1 MENIIFMSYYFS
13 MDTQFSKTLKLL
25 RVNRGLRQRQLAELI
40 GCEQSYLS
48 ALERAH
54 KHPPQKN
61 KLEFIIKKMDLSE
74 EEASQL
80 REAAANTIRHI
91 KIPQSAG
98 EDIRE
103 MCKLFEQ
110 TLPEISNVQVKLIT
124 LALSL
129 PRNQVEAPK
138 M

>member
-1 MENIIFMSYYFS
+1 
-13 MDTQFSKTLKLL
+13 MDTPFSKTLRLQ
-25 RVNRGLRQRQLAELI
+25 RQNRGLKQREMADLI

-54 KHPPQKN
+54 KPPPQRT
-61 KLEFIIKKMDLSE
+61 KLDFMIKKMELSN

-80 REAAANTIRHI
+80 RDAAEKTIRLI
-91 KIPQSAG
+91 KIPQSAN
-98 EDIRE
+98 EDVRE

-110 TLPEISNVQVKLIT
+110 TLPAISVVQVKLIT
-124 LALSL
+124 LALTL
-129 PRNQVEAPK
+129 PKIELEAPK